1 MHAVDINSQKKPQ
14 DFKNGHQTILK
25 TFVRDKTLIEI
36 EFTDGIKQR
45 GRVTQFDN
53 YTITLMRIGVQSQ
66 TMSDVLKNGKVESI
80 LHEEGYRTYFKS
92 CIKGFGAANV

>member
-1 MHAVDINSQKKPQ
+1 MNASVTPIQTAKKPQ

-36 EFTDGIKQR
+36 EFTDGTSQK

-53 YTITLMRIGVQSQ
+53 YTITIMR
-66 TMSDVLKNGKVESI
+66 VEGDMH
-80 LHEEGYRTYFKS
+80 LQNAGHQTYFKS
-92 CIKGFGAANV
+92 SIKGFGAATNV

>member
-1 MHAVDINSQKKPQ
+1 MNAIATPISNQKKKPQ

-36 EFTDGIKQR
+36 EFADGTAQK

-53 YTITLMRIGVQSQ
+53 YTITIMRVAGD
-66 TMSDVLKNGKVESI
+66 MGLKDMVLKDM
-80 LHEEGYRTYFKS
+80 GYRTYFKS
-92 CIKGFGAANV
+92 SIKGFGAAANV

>member
-1 MHAVDINSQKKPQ
+1 MNATVTPISSQKKPQ

-36 EFTDGIKQR
+36 EFADGTSQK

-53 YTITLMRIGVQSQ
+53 YTITIMRVAGD
-66 TMSDVLKNGKVESI
+66 MCLKDM
-80 LHEEGYRTYFKS
+80 GYRTYFKS
-92 CIKGFGAANV
+92 SIKGFGAAANV